1 MGRYIIKRLVMTL
14 VVVIIAAWLIFTI
27 MFFVPG
33 DPARIMLGSNAT
45 YEEILAKREQL
56 GLTGSYISRLAKYMY
71 NCFIRLDFGT
81 SWTYETPVFE
91 QLVSRLPYTL
101 IVTVSQMIFSLIIG
115 VPLGIY
121 AALHQNRWGDKLVTV
136 FTMLGFSIPG
146 FWLSL
151 EMVILFSLRL
161 GWLPAYGTGGIE
173 YYILPVIGMSLGTLC
188 QNARQTRSSV
198 LEVMR
203 ADYVTTARAKGLS
216 SNKVTM
222 KHIMPNAMLPII
234 TMVGG
239 SLGGL
244 IAGSAIT
251 EQTFSIPGIGLYMLT
266 AMNNRDYPVVEAITI
281 LLAAITSICM
291 LLTDLCYAAI
301 DPRIKAQYVQGG
313 SKKVKRGRKK
323 NG

>member
-1 MGRYIIKRLVMTL
+1 MFRYVIKRLALTVL
-14 VVVIIAAWLIFTI
+14 VVLVAAWLIFSI
-27 MFFVPG
+27 MYFVPG

-56 GLTGSYISRLAKYMY
+56 GLTGSYLSRLGRYML
-71 NCFIRLDFGT
+71 NIIRLDFGT

-91 QLVSRLPYTL
+91 QLVQRLPYTL

-115 VPLGIY
+115 VPLGVF
-121 AALHQNRWGDKLVTV
+121 AALHQNKLGDRMVTV
-136 FTMLGFSIPG
+136 FSTLCISIPG

-151 EMVILFSLRL
+151 EMVILFSLTL
-161 GWLPAYGTGGIE
+161 GWLPAYGVGGPT
-173 YYILPVIGMSLGTLC
+173 YYILPVVGMSLGTLC

-198 LEVMR
+198 LEVVR
-203 ADYVTTARAKGLS
+203 EDYVTTAKAKGIS
-216 SNKVTM
+216 SGKVTM
-222 KHIMPNAMLPII
+222 RHVLPNAMLPII

-251 EQTFSIPGIGLYMLT
+251 EQTFSIPGVGLYMLS

-281 LLAAITSICM
+281 LLAAITSVCM
-291 LLTDLCYAAI
+291 LLTDLAYAAI
-301 DPRIKAQYVQGG
+301 DPRIKAQYTSG
-313 SKKVKRGRKK
+313 SKSVKRRRKQDA
-323 NG
+323 